1 MDLLNMVVAD
11 PSEVTDTQRVSIM
24 RLLRDGLLAQ
34 SDWTQL
40 ADSPLTE
47 AKQNEWK
54 VYREALRDFPASW
67 TPADT
72 AEFPKEPT

>member
-1 MDLLNMVVAD
+1 MK
-11 PSEVTDTQRVSIM
+11 VTTTNGFPDATDETKIIFM
-24 RLLRDGLLAQ
+24 RSKRDGLLAQ

>member
-1 MDLLNMVVAD
+1 MK
-11 PSEVTDTQRVSIM
+11 VTTTNGFPDATDETKIIFM
-24 RLLRDGLLAQ
+24 RSKRDGLLSG

-40 ADSPLTE
+40 ADSPLTDSK
-47 AKQNEWK
+47 KQEWAT
-54 VYREALRDFPASW
+54 YRQALRDFPDGW

>member
-1 MDLLNMVVAD
+1 MNLR
-11 PSEVTDTQRVSIM
+11 SEFDNEDIPEDYLIERM
-24 RLLRDGLLAQ
+24 RTARNDLLAQ

-40 ADSPLTE
+40 ADSPLTGS
-47 AKQNEWK
+47 KKTEWET
-54 VYREALRDFPASW
+54 YRQALRDFPAGW

>member
-1 MDLLNMVVAD
+1 MNLR
-11 PSEVTDTQRVSIM
+11 SEFDNEDIPEDYLIERM
-24 RLLRDGLLAQ
+24 RTARNDLLAQ

-40 ADSPLTE
+40 ADSPLTGS
-47 AKQNEWK
+47 KKTEWET
-54 VYREALRDFPASW
+54 YRQALRDFPASW